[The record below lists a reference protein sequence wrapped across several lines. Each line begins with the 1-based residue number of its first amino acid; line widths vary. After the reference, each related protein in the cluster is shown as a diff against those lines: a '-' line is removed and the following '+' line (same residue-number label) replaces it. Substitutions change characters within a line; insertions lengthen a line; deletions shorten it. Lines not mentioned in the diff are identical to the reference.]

1 MKRLLPVL
9 RGFEVL
15 LGMQQAQ
22 AYDHEHLKL
31 FKETNKCPTC
41 RLGGADLQ
49 DAKLQRGHI
58 QDANLQGAN
67 LQ

>member
-1 MKRLLPVL
+1 
-9 RGFEVL
+9 
-15 LGMQQAQ
+15 MQQAQ

-58 QDANLQGAN
+58 QDANFQGAN